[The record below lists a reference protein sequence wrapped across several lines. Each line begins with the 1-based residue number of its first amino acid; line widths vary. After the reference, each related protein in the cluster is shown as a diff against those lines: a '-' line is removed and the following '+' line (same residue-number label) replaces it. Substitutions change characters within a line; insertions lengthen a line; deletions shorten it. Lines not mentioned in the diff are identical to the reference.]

1 MASANEYILTDES
14 DYDGDYSPQGL
25 EEAGAMQF
33 DGDEE
38 DDVENDGIV
47 QGTRRRR
54 GARSQA
60 PTEPEEPRPTRP
72 ARRRAPKRGRS
83 PSAEVVLPDRT
94 KRKKTSHPTPNSGGV
109 AERSR
114 EEDSSHSSS
123 PEPTEGHVLWD
134 LVREK
139 LSKNMSTARVR
150 EYMDETLPILT
161 KRQLD
166 RLFPKKLPK
175 SKYDEDWTRKDE
187 KKLQR
192 EWKKNAERELLVTFK
207 YTPAELIG
215 LWKVWL
221 RVWRCSP
228 QLFIS
233 KYNNME
239 FDTSVVDEIEIEKN
253 GQVYKRRPAVWSV
266 AFCRNLHH
274 LSLHPV
280 WMGSLDLLA
289 IALQYAS
296 ILRTR
301 NYQDWPLA
309 NPMDDNF
316 LATFI
321 NVIEKYKGK
330 GKSLPEL
337 HKKTRSRMTHK
348 ALNASP
354 LSTLMLD
361 LEGSIVTDAEPRTNG
376 RKFRTYKI
384 SIHEINNIIRALAN
398 STYMGMPQ
406 WGGFTPK
413 EYAKLAVY
421 GRRPLNELPNKSNIA
436 DVYERAILVRLRW
449 EAKNK
454 KRRARLNVPKTEP
467 FRVTSRHR
475 AARED
480 QTTGNAQLR
489 ADLDDS
495 IRQKEALEAELR
507 ARPQIEERRRRT
519 ADENA
524 HLEEL
529 QAENKELRERLEREA
544 SEHAQMEEI

>member
-25 EEAGAMQF
+25 EEAGAMHF

-38 DDVENDGIV
+38 DDVDIDGIV

-72 ARRRAPKRGRS
+72 ARRKAPKRGRS
-83 PSAEVVLPDRT
+83 PSVEVVLPDRT
-94 KRKKTSHPTPNSGGV
+94 KRKKTSHPTPKSGGV

-123 PEPTEGHVLWD
+123 HEPTEGHVLWG
-134 LVREK
+134 LVREN
-139 LSKNMSTARVR
+139 LSKKMSTARVR

-207 YTPAELIG
+207 YTTAELIG

-239 FDTSVVDEIEIEKN
+239 FDTSVVDEVEIEKN
-253 GQVYKRRPAVWSV
+253 GQVYKRRPAIWSV

-280 WMGSLDLLA
+280 WMGRLDLLA

-301 NYQDWPLA
+301 NYQDWPLD
-309 NPMDDNF
+309 NPTDDNF
-316 LATFI
+316 LASFI

-330 GKSLPEL
+330 ASRCPSY
-337 HKKTRSRMTHK
+337 TRRQ
-348 ALNASP
+348 
-354 LSTLMLD
+354 D
-361 LEGSIVTDAEPRTNG
+361 
-376 RKFRTYKI
+376 
-384 SIHEINNIIRALAN
+384 
-398 STYMGMPQ
+398 
-406 WGGFTPK
+406 
-413 EYAKLAVY
+413 
-421 GRRPLNELPNKSNIA
+421 
-436 DVYERAILVRLRW
+436 
-449 EAKNK
+449 
-454 KRRARLNVPKTEP
+454 
-467 FRVTSRHR
+467 
-475 AARED
+475 RE
-480 QTTGNAQLR
+480 
-489 ADLDDS
+489 
-495 IRQKEALEAELR
+495 
-507 ARPQIEERRRRT
+507 
-519 ADENA
+519 
-524 HLEEL
+524 
-529 QAENKELRERLEREA
+529 
-544 SEHAQMEEI
+544 

>member
-1 MASANEYILTDES
+1 
-14 DYDGDYSPQGL
+14 
-25 EEAGAMQF
+25 
-33 DGDEE
+33 
-38 DDVENDGIV
+38 
-47 QGTRRRR
+47 
-54 GARSQA
+54 
-60 PTEPEEPRPTRP
+60 
-72 ARRRAPKRGRS
+72 
-83 PSAEVVLPDRT
+83 
-94 KRKKTSHPTPNSGGV
+94 
-109 AERSR
+109 
-114 EEDSSHSSS
+114 
-123 PEPTEGHVLWD
+123 
-134 LVREK
+134 
-139 LSKNMSTARVR
+139 
-150 EYMDETLPILT
+150 
-161 KRQLD
+161 
-166 RLFPKKLPK
+166 
-175 SKYDEDWTRKDE
+175 
-187 KKLQR
+187 
-192 EWKKNAERELLVTFK
+192 
-207 YTPAELIG
+207 
-215 LWKVWL
+215 
-221 RVWRCSP
+221 
-228 QLFIS
+228 
-233 KYNNME
+233 ME

-253 GQVYKRRPAVWSV
+253 SQVYKRRPAIWSV

-289 IALQYAS
+289 IALQYVS

-301 NYQDWPLA
+301 NYQDWPLD
-309 NPMDDNF
+309 NPTDDNF

-330 GKSLPEL
+330 A
-337 HKKTRSRMTHK
+337 T
-348 ALNASP
+348 LNASP

-376 RKFRTYKI
+376 RKLRTYKI

-421 GRRPLNELPNKSNIA
+421 GRRPST
-436 DVYERAILVRLRW
+436 ILVRLRW

-467 FRVTSRHR
+467 FRVPSRHR

-480 QTTGNAQLR
+480 ETTGDAQLR
-489 ADLDDS
+489 ADLDDA

-507 ARPQIEERRRRT
+507 ALPQIEKRRRRT

-529 QAENKELRERLEREA
+529 QAENKELRERLESEA
-544 SEHAQMEEI
+544 SEYAQMEEILKTDLEEAGRQIEAWKARVRAPSPR